1 MGDAALGVLPIGTWS
16 GNGDQTVAALRP
28 CVHVAMAASCGAASA
43 AAFCLAARRVFLAQE
58 GPAGSGA

>member
-43 AAFCLAARRVFLAQE
+43 AAFCLAARRFF
-58 GPAGSGA
+58 